1 MLTKIGIILL
11 FAYSVLGLGSYI
23 GDSKRAEIF
32 ELTDNDVAKFRV
44 TLPEEE
50 FTTLKEEG
58 GKGSTFDFGSD
69 FNFTSPDFNNIEG
82 SSFDPF
88 SQDSFKTKNATMTV
102 EINGKIKSYKKVT
115 FGLGGNSSRSFAKQG
130 YNVKIRGN
138 KDLYG
143 RSQFKLRPDSR
154 EATYLRS
161 KLVCDMHNRLGLPSI
176 SANYATLYINDEYIG
191 FYILMDS
198 IKLRWIEDVY
208 DDPDS
213 TSLYNC
219 KYINNQLTVTTS
231 SEGCVNVND
240 EVTDNTEWIEFLT
253 ILDNTKSPEDIED
266 IFDIDLFLTE
276 IAFEFLSGSWDH
288 YLNFGHNF
296 NLYKPKNDKWK
307 ILYNDFDSELGQD
320 NSVNTG
326 FGPNIKKNTDVPS
339 YSFEEFA
346 VKKTH
351 LLDILIFQNTT
362 RFDNILKNFVTNA
375 FNPTILFP
383 HIDELKEFIR
393 PYVELDKTPNENA
406 GYYSF
411 AEWEANCEFTTVD
424 SFQYYYGYGLKYW
437 ILQKYRYIC
446 KTYNMDCDPVYM
458 DENYQYTIDKSV
470 EYKSPETQQ
479 SPEQPEPTTTVDVVL
494 PQPTETIIT
503 PEVPQYNCWA
513 ELIGYPCCPS
523 HNKIVF
529 SHDGNGDWG
538 YDFKTNQ
545 WCGITPFVAP
555 AEECWSEIYGY
566 SCCKGCTI
574 YESDV
579 DGNWGYED
587 GKWCGIPSYYN
598 IYCSINSKPTS
609 PGTSMLI
616 NTVDQPSS
624 TNADPITDVTDPS
637 GIR

>member
-11 FAYSVLGLGSYI
+11 FVYGTLGLSSFI

-32 ELTDNDVAKFRV
+32 ELTDNDVAIFRV

-50 FTTLKEEG
+50 FVTLKEEG
-58 GKGSTFDFGSD
+58 SKGLKSVNVTELNNAERNNTQNSKVQGS
-69 FNFTSPDFNNIEG
+69 
-82 SSFDPF
+82 
-88 SQDSFKTKNATMTV
+88 QKDSFKTKNGTMTV
-102 EINGKIKSYKKVT
+102 EINGITKSYKKIT
-115 FGLGGNSSRSFAKQG
+115 FGLGGSSSRKYSKQG

-176 SANYATLYINDEYIG
+176 SANFATLYINDEYMG
-191 FYILMDS
+191 FYILLDS
-198 IKLRWIEDVY
+198 IKLRWIEVVY

-213 TSLYNC
+213 TSLYEC
-219 KYINNQLTVTTS
+219 KSTYNQLSVESS

-253 ILDNTKSPEDIED
+253 ALDNAKSPEDIED
-266 IFDIDLFLTE
+266 IFDIDIFLTE
-276 IAFEFLSGSWDH
+276 IAFEYLSGSWDH

-307 ILYNDFDSELGQD
+307 ILYNDFDGELGQD
-320 NSVNTG
+320 SSINAG
-326 FGPNIKKNTDVPS
+326 FGPNANTNRDFPS
-339 YSFEEFA
+339 YTFEELA
-346 VKKTH
+346 TKKSH

-393 PYVELDKTPNENA
+393 PYVELDKTPNEN
-406 GYYSF
+406 GKYPGRLNENRGDFSF
-411 AEWEANCEFTTVD
+411 AEWEANCEFTTVGTTQRD
-424 SFQYYYGYGLKYW
+424 NGYGLKYW
-437 ILQKYRYIC
+437 ILQKYRYVC
-446 KTYNMDCDPVYM
+446 KAYNMDCDSVYM
-458 DENYQYTIDKSV
+458 DENYQYTIDKSIEFEGPV
-470 EYKSPETQQ
+470 IHQP
-479 SPEQPEPTTTVDVVL
+479 PEQKEPTTTVDVVP

-503 PEVPQYNCWA
+503 PEVPQYNCWS

-529 SHDGNGDWG
+529 SHDENGDWG
-538 YDFKTNQ
+538 YDYKTNQ
-545 WCGITPFVAP
+545 WCGITPFIVP
-555 AEECWSEIYGY
+555 AEEECWSEIYGY
-566 SCCKGCTI
+566 SCCKGCII
-574 YESDV
+574 YESDEN
-579 DGNWGYED
+579 GKWGYEN
-587 GKWCGIPSYYN
+587 GKWCGIPSY
-598 IYCSINSKPTS
+598 CP
-609 PGTSMLI
+609 
-616 NTVDQPSS
+616 V
-624 TNADPITDVTDPS
+624 
-637 GIR
+637 

>member
-1 MLTKIGIILL
+1 I
-11 FAYSVLGLGSYI
+11 
-23 GDSKRAEIF
+23 
-32 ELTDNDVAKFRV
+32 
-44 TLPEEE
+44 
-50 FTTLKEEG
+50 
-58 GKGSTFDFGSD
+58 
-69 FNFTSPDFNNIEG
+69 
-82 SSFDPF
+82 
-88 SQDSFKTKNATMTV
+88 
-102 EINGKIKSYKKVT
+102 
-115 FGLGGNSSRSFAKQG
+115 
-130 YNVKIRGN
+130 
-138 KDLYG
+138 
-143 RSQFKLRPDSR
+143 RPDSR

-176 SANYATLYINDEYIG
+176 SANYATLYINDEYMG

-198 IKLRWIEDVY
+198 IKLPWIEDVY

-213 TSLYNC
+213 TSLYKC
-219 KYINNQLTVTTS
+219 KSTNNHLTVKS
-231 SEGCVNVND
+231 SSNGCVNEND

-253 ILDNTKSPEDIED
+253 TLDNAKSPEDIED
-266 IFDIDLFLTE
+266 IFDIDLFLNE
-276 IAFEFLSGSWDH
+276 MAFEYLSGSWDH

-296 NLYKPKNDKWK
+296 SLYKPKNDKWK
-307 ILYNDFDSELGQD
+307 ILYYDFDGELGQD
-320 NSVNTG
+320 TSMGSG
-326 FGPNIKKNTDVPS
+326 FGRYTNDNTDYPS

-346 VKKTH
+346 AKKTH

-393 PYVELDKTPNENA
+393 PYVELDKTPDENGKYPGRLNENS
-406 GYYSF
+406 GDYSF

-424 SFQYYYGYGLKYW
+424 SSQFDNGYGLKYW
-437 ILQKYRYIC
+437 ILQKYRYVC

-470 EYKSPETQQ
+470 ESTGSKPWDRPQQQQPQTTTTQQ
-479 SPEQPEPTTTVDVVL
+479 PPEQPEPTTTVDVVP

-513 ELIGYPCCPS
+513 ELIGYPCCPP

-529 SHDGNGDWG
+529 SHDENGDWG
-538 YDFKTNQ
+538 YDYKTNQ

-555 AEECWSEIYGY
+555 AEEECWSEIYGY

-587 GKWCGIPSYYN
+587 GKWCGIPSY
-598 IYCSINSKPTS
+598 CP
-609 PGTSMLI
+609 
-616 NTVDQPSS
+616 V
-624 TNADPITDVTDPS
+624 
-637 GIR
+637 